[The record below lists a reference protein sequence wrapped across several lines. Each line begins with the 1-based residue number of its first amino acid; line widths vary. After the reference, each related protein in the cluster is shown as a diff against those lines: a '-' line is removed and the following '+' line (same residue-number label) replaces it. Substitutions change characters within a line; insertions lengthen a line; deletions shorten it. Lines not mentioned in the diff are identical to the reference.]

1 MHQNLFIW
9 FSKHGVHKFGRTTKW
24 TNRQT
29 DKWTNEHV
37 ENILPSPSSMTRQR
51 HKTKHYITVTFITHA
66 RIPVLTSVCVRS
78 ISFYVDDE
86 PKQFT
91 SIHQAEHHSSPLPLW
106 SSASFITTTTVKL
119 DIAHH
124 HYNCEARHR
133 SSLLQLWSSAS
144 FITTTTVKLGIMIP
158 TTTVKLGI
166 VHHHYHCEARHRS
179 SPLQL
184 WSSASLIPTTTVKL
198 GIVHHHYH
206 CEAQHHSSPLPLW
219 SCQRSHQLQRDD
231 VKITLDGHLRG
242 QT

>member
-166 VHHHYHCEARHRS
+166 VHHHYHCEARHHDPHYHCEARHRS

-206 CEAQHHSSPLPLW
+206 C
-219 SCQRSHQLQRDD
+219 
-231 VKITLDGHLRG
+231 
-242 QT
+242 

>member
-106 SSASFITTTTVKL
+106 SSASWSPL
-119 DIAHH
+119 P
-124 HYNCEARHR
+124 
-133 SSLLQLWSSAS
+133 LWSSAS
-144 FITTTTVKLGIMIP
+144 FITTTAVKLSITHP
-158 TTTVKLGI
+158 
-166 VHHHYHCEARHRS
+166 HYHCEA
-179 SPLQL
+179 
-184 WSSASLIPTTTVKL
+184 VKDLTSYNVTRRKDHIGWPFTGSNLKNGVVWPGL
-198 GIVHHHYH
+198 G
-206 CEAQHHSSPLPLW
+206 A
-219 SCQRSHQLQRDD
+219 
-231 VKITLDGHLRG
+231 
-242 QT
+242 

>member
-106 SSASFITTTTVKL
+106 SSASLITTTTVKL
-119 DIAHH
+119 GIIHH
-124 HYNCEARHR
+124 HYNCEARHHDPHYHCEARHR
-133 SSLLQLWSSAS
+133 SSPLPLWSSASWSPLPLWSSAS
-144 FITTTTVKLGIMIP
+144 FITTTTVKLSITHP
-158 TTTVKLGI
+158 
-166 VHHHYHCEARHRS
+166 HYHCEARHRS
-179 SPLQL
+179 SPLPL
-184 WSSASLIPTTTVKL
+184 LSSASLIPTTTVKL
-198 GIVHHHYH
+198 SKI
-206 CEAQHHSSPLPLW
+206 SPVTTW
-219 SCQRSHQLQRDD
+219 RD